1 MSRFTDALDAL
12 VDRHRRLGSSVPDYL
27 RPGLDAPDVRSAIGE
42 LGLNPTD
49 ELVELFVW
57 HDGLDAGAWPRG
69 AGKAGFPRIWGD
81 AFFAPLTVAV
91 ETYRESIRID
101 QVAAETEL
109 RAYGNAG
116 PPTWNPEW
124 FPAFSSGDET
134 YGVDCGSSPDRGLVF
149 DVWWH
154 PEDVDNPTR
163 ARFKNLTLMM
173 EAILRRFD
181 EGAYTWNPEI
191 RWFDFDDAILD
202 RLKTLELEEVAT
214 GDQT

>member
-12 VDRHRRLGSSVPDYL
+12 VDRHRRLDSSVPEYL
-27 RPGLDAPDVRSAIGE
+27 RPGLAPPDVRSAIGG
-42 LGLNPTD
+42 LGLDPTE
-49 ELVELFVW
+49 ELVELFAW
-57 HDGLDAGAWPRG
+57 HDGLDTTAWPRG
-69 AGKAGFPRIWGD
+69 AGRAGFPRIWGD
-81 AFFAPLTVAV
+81 AFFAPLTFAI

-109 RAYGNAG
+109 RAYGKAG
-116 PPTWNPEW
+116 PATWNPEW
-124 FPAFSSGDET
+124 FPAFSGGDET
-134 YGVDCGSSPDRGLVF
+134 YAVDCGSSPDRGLVF

-163 ARFKNLTLMM
+163 ARFKNLTRMM

-181 EGAYTWNPEI
+181 EGTYSWNPEVG
-191 RWFDFDDAILD
+191 WFDIDDATLE